1 MWWGS
6 FSLFVADKK
15 KHPIQYN
22 QYNCIK
28 ESHKKLQHPIA
39 HDKVNLID

>member
-22 QYNCIK
+22 RIK